1 MSSLEGLD
9 LTSENTSQ
17 TDMSVP
23 GTSMATR
30 ILVLEEHPLLRN
42 GMTDFL
48 NAQPDLQ
55 VCGGTDN
62 MRDARNEIA
71 KSKPHL
77 LVTALRLGAGDSLEC
92 HPQIPSVPICTDHAG
107 NQEGR
112 KSGNWSLVISSIHS

>member
-1 MSSLEGLD
+1 
-9 LTSENTSQ
+9 
-17 TDMSVP
+17 MSVP
-23 GTSMATR
+23 ERSVATR
-30 ILVLEEHPLLRN
+30 ILVLQEHPLLRN

-55 VCGGTDN
+55 VCGETDN

-77 LVTALRLGAGDSLEC
+77 LVIALRLGAGDSLEFVI
-92 HPQIPSVPICTDHAG
+92 HRFPLSRFAQIQAG